1 MYKYIEKPRSA
12 WALFILHNKHKVKEK
27 NPHFRG
33 SQTFIELG
41 RQWKDM
47 SQFIRK
53 YYNDLERDD
62 KERYINKLDENEV
75 KDKTLKYIV
84 SLLDVDPYSLMKRDL
99 DYLLQLA
106 RNIEDKE
113 REDILNNN
121 AYIK

>member
-12 WALFILHNKHKVKEK
+12 WTMFILRNKQIVKYQH
-27 NPHFRG
+27 PHFRG

-41 RQWKDM
+41 RRWKDM

-53 YYNDLERDD
+53 YYNDLERYD
-62 KERYINKLDENEV
+62 KERYINELDENEA
-75 KDKTLKYIV
+75 KEKTVKYIV